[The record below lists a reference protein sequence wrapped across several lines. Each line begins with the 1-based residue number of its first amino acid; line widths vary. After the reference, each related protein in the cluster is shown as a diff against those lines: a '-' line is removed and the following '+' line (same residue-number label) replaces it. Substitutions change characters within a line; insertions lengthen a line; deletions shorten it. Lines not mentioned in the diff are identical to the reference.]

1 MNKILFPLLLL
12 AGIWTSFP
20 LAAQQLTINGTV
32 HIEGESAENATLEI
46 LKNGQIIER
55 KTMTKRGNF
64 NLRFA
69 FGADY
74 RLTFRKEGY
83 VHKIVSIN
91 TEVPEEVLESNPDFP
106 PVKLIIKLLPAIEG
120 IDLSVFDQAIA
131 ILLYNQEIDD
141 FSFDKEY
148 SANIQQ
154 RILTTE
160 QAIRRTLQQRG
171 AAEIEKAREAAREQA
186 ERQKQL
192 AALDEAYLKALT
204 QADEA
209 FNRQDYEPAVT
220 AYREA
225 ARLKPDEEY
234 PKRRLDEARKRAEAL
249 RLQREREIAQQKLDT
264 ERKNTLL
271 DRYARLIAEADAAFN
286 DENYALARLR
296 YTEAQ
301 NLRLGEEYPAQRIR
315 EIDGI
320 INSAKYKARLAEYNA
335 QKALAEKSMQQK
347 NYAGAKIYYQK
358 ALAILSIDREEIQK
372 RLLDIDRIIEAA
384 RLAEIEKPYREH
396 IRKADDAFNQK
407 AYAVARYY
415 YRKALE
421 VKPADTHAAGRLR
434 EVESHIG
441 SRQEKETEL

>member
-12 AGIWTSFP
+12 AGMWASFP
-20 LAAQQLTINGTV
+20 LAAQQLT
-32 HIEGESAENATLEI
+32 
-46 LKNGQIIER
+46 
-55 KTMTKRGNF
+55 
-64 NLRFA
+64 
-69 FGADY
+69 
-74 RLTFRKEGY
+74 
-83 VHKIVSIN
+83 IN

-335 QKALAEKSMQQK
+335 L
-347 NYAGAKIYYQK
+347 
-358 ALAILSIDREEIQK
+358 
-372 RLLDIDRIIEAA
+372 
-384 RLAEIEKPYREH
+384 
-396 IRKADDAFNQK
+396 
-407 AYAVARYY
+407 
-415 YRKALE
+415 
-421 VKPADTHAAGRLR
+421 
-434 EVESHIG
+434 
-441 SRQEKETEL
+441 